1 MKIFSAKQLKE
12 ADKASLKSQEITSLE
27 LMERAAGRA
36 FAEIQKLLEGKNPDI
51 KIFCGIGNNG
61 GDGLVIARKLLEQG
75 YSVETYIVNCSTK
88 RSPNFLEN
96 YERFMD
102 VYKKFPTQIKSEN
115 DFPKIKK
122 NELVI
127 DAIFGIG
134 LNRAP
139 EGWVAKLLA
148 HINAA
153 RVFVLSI
160 DMPSGLFSNRGPGE
174 NPAVIQANLTLTFQS
189 PKLAF
194 FLPETAA
201 FAGEFFV
208 LDIGLDKEFLQ
219 KTQAEAWLI
228 TKNEVRQ
235 FYRGRHKFAHK
246 GTFGHVLIF
255 GGSYGK
261 MGSVVMTSNAA
272 FRAGCGKVTAVIPKC
287 GYEIFQTAI
296 PEAMAITSEEHS
308 HLVETNIDFVP
319 ESICFGIGVGNHPDT
334 VKAFEK
340 ILKSTTQPM
349 LIDADGLNILSE
361 NTPLLKFIP
370 PNSILTPHPKELER
384 LLGKWKDDFDKLKKA
399 KAFSEKY
406 KVILVI
412 KGAHSITVA
421 GEKLY
426 INSTGNPGMATAGS
440 GDVLSGVITGLLAQG
455 YNPEIAAVFGVYLH
469 GKAGDFASMNLG
481 FEAVMA
487 GDISQNIG
495 KALLDLFKTE

>member
-1 MKIFSAKQLKE
+1 MKIFSAEQLKE
-12 ADKASLKSQEITSLE
+12 ADTATIKNQEISSLE

-61 GDGLVIARKLLEQG
+61 GDGLVIARKLLEHG
-75 YSVETYIVNCSTK
+75 YSVEPYIVNCSTK

-102 VYKKFPTQIKSEN
+102 VYKKFPAQIKSES
-115 DFPKIKK
+115 DFPKINKH
-122 NELVI
+122 ELII

-134 LNRAP
+134 LNRAI
-139 EGWVAKLLA
+139 EGWVAKLLE
-148 HINAA
+148 HINASRA
-153 RVFVLSI
+153 FVVSI
-160 DMPSGLFSNRGPGE
+160 DMPSGLFSNRGLSK
-174 NPAVIQANLTLTFQS
+174 NQRVVQANLTLTFQS

-208 LDIGLDKEFLQ
+208 LDIGLDKDFLQ
-219 KTQAEAWLI
+219 KTPAEAWLI
-228 TKNEVRQ
+228 GKNEVRQ

-246 GTFGHVLIF
+246 GTFGHALII

-261 MGSVVMTSNAA
+261 MGSVVLTARAA
-272 FRAGCGKVTAVIPKC
+272 FRAGCGKVTALIPKC

-296 PEAMAITSEEHS
+296 AEAMVITSEGS
-308 HLVETNIDFVP
+308 THLVETDIDFVP
-319 ESICFGIGVGNHPDT
+319 ESICFGIGAGNHPET
-334 VKAFEK
+334 VKTFEK
-340 ILKSTTQPM
+340 ILQSAKQPM

-361 NTPLLKFIP
+361 NTHLWEFVP
-370 PNSILTPHPKELER
+370 PNSVLTPHPKELER
-384 LLGKWKDDFDKLKKA
+384 LLGKWKNDFDKLEKA
-399 KAFSEKY
+399 KTFSK
-406 KVILVI
+406 KHNIILVI

-421 GEKLY
+421 GNKLY

-455 YNPEIAAVFGVYLH
+455 YNPETAAVFGVYLH
-469 GKAGDFASMNLG
+469 GKAGDFASGNLG

-487 GDISQNIG
+487 GDISQNMG
-495 KALLDLFKTE
+495 KALLDLFKND